1 MISYEQY
8 ENKIKKFAKFRN
20 FMRRFK
26 FLFIALAALVIAA
39 VSTLLV
45 LKGSLSGE
53 IKITSSVYGEAY
65 ADPEGVS
72 AFLSGVSYEYAR
84 EGSDEWSAQKPVKAG
99 KYVVRAVSDKTVGKG
114 YGKETSFEIA
124 PREVQFAI
132 ESDSVEYGG
141 VPNRITLELLAG
153 DSLDKNALLFLYDD
167 YAAERTGVD
176 LDESSVKISNGAD
189 DRSACYT
196 VIHEKKELEI
206 TKRKIDISLKAEEF
220 VYSGSAVSY
229 SKTASDSTE
238 DRLAHGDE
246 IHVGAVALRQSG
258 AGIESAVYAGS
269 YEAVAEDIRIY
280 KVIDGKQIDVTSQYE
295 ARSFAVSFTIGRRPV
310 TVQTASAEKEY
321 DGAPLKKSDGFTATG
336 LVAGDSFIVRGSREI
351 TNAQTVR
358 NEITAF
364 EITNGDGLDLSGN
377 YTVNWQYGT
386 LTVNKRKITVTSP
399 GHSWVYNGEPQSLS
413 EVAFSDEL
421 FEAEALSSPLT
432 TVTTV
437 GTSKN
442 AVSFMLKNRATGET
456 EDKANFEITTNWGTL
471 EITRR
476 DIEITISD
484 AEKVYDG
491 YALITSA
498 TTNGERK
505 VAVTSG
511 SLGTGDV
518 LGNGTL
524 FELTNVHKENGE
536 VAGVTN
542 LSEYKIF
549 STSGD
554 DRTECYRIN
563 YVRGTLTVTPRHI
576 ALLTN
581 SRSFV
586 YDGTAHSDGGC
597 TIYEEGREVSLIAGN
612 ALVMQGSAPE
622 FTNVAETKNA
632 LANNRCSY
640 VMNTDNYVIDSTEY
654 GTVVIR
660 PRELTVTTNTNTFIY
675 DGEAHSDDGYTT
687 SHAGEAGLIGE
698 DKLIPV
704 SRKTVVNTSDSGR
717 NVCSYEVPNENYTIK
732 NPIVYGMLN
741 LAPRP
746 IHVVTDSAEK
756 VYDGRPLSQNNYIGT
771 YYLDYTGVKFAGLLN
786 GDTLAL
792 SDSYSITDVKD
803 SGDNRCTFT
812 EPNGNYKIVGY
823 DCGTLTITPRPIRVV
838 TGSAEK
844 MYDGQSLAND
854 DAPEDTYY
862 TDKEGVRKAGLLN
875 GDTLTPKERRS
886 VTNVNETKEKNN
898 TCSFSEPNENYT
910 IIGYDYGTL
919 TVTPRHI
926 TLLTNSNRFVFDG
939 FAHSDVGYTIYED
952 GAKIEALI
960 EGNALVLQSAP
971 NFTNVWETKNAT
983 QNNNCVYTVDTE
995 NYVIDGTT
1003 NGTITILARELS
1015 VTTNTNTFVYD
1026 GEAHFDDG
1034 YTTSHLGRVG
1044 LIGEDR
1050 LTTLTKSSVTNVA
1063 DTADKN
1069 NVCSYDVPNEN
1080 YTIIDYEYGTL
1091 TVTPRTIRVVTDSA
1105 EKVYDGE
1112 PLSKN
1117 EYIETYYLSSTGTK
1131 LAGLLNGD
1139 TLTLNEPHFITDVK
1153 DSGDNRCTFT
1163 EPNDNYKIIG
1173 YDCGTLIVTPR
1184 PIRVVTGSAEK
1195 VYDGQPLSNDDA
1207 PEDTYY
1213 TDKEGAR
1220 KAGLLN
1226 GDALAPKVRHS
1237 ITNVR
1242 ETSPNNNTCS
1252 FSEPNENYKII
1263 GYDYGTLT
1271 VTRKPVEIQISD
1283 VTVSYGDELVYPSGA
1298 GNFANAES
1306 CGLVGDDSAEIEVC
1320 FNLAAYNFK
1329 EGDRIPVKWVDD
1341 GNGGYQIGG
1350 YESVIFPS
1358 TVSVGNGGDVGNYLI
1373 THQRGTLYV
1382 MRRTL
1387 DVNMLSAETFY
1398 GEALGNSTP
1407 SADGNSEIYS
1417 VGEVYPAV
1425 RNNVTDVYYVDLN
1438 GNTHL
1443 NKTGL
1448 LTGDYL
1454 EVTSIRFWDD
1464 MLSDTQTEHYVTP
1477 KAAGSYYIKPY
1488 EIKIHCVDGSVET
1501 TLDEP
1506 NGDPVRSN
1514 YVIPSYIAGQLTV
1527 LPRPIEVTLNQIGTK
1542 MFDGLA
1548 AEYAAGG
1555 ETVVRG
1561 RAEAGKEGLLKKP
1574 DGLVYGEK
1582 LNVAVFFNTP
1592 PVYDAELG
1600 ANVSYVTTPLLAGKY
1615 FYKLDDQNS
1624 SVENADG
1631 TVSDLHNYKV
1641 TYTEGSFEITKR
1653 PVTIKMNDLTAVYG
1667 DKYDY
1672 FSLTAGTADDLYA
1685 VTSELGFVK
1694 EGWIYAWSTIDY
1706 GCPQKPTVGE
1716 YIITCKPSGVN
1727 LPSTEETEN
1736 VIDSYEITVLPGK
1749 LTITPKEVTVTTWK
1763 RFASYGFDY
1772 RSIMAFENTDLAYDQ
1787 TMDITFTYLQNGAA
1801 VTPMDAGLYDVQL
1814 TPVLSVGEDGL
1825 KNYNFVY
1832 LNGDTDPNEELADG
1846 FFAGMLQIQPLAIT
1860 VTVSPRTVLYGEA
1873 IGESFV
1879 SCSPSLPYEEELS
1892 VTVVCKKDG
1901 VVVTPKYA
1909 GTYEMA
1915 IGELLIN
1922 GSAEGMKNYDV
1933 SRTDSLK
1940 SGTLTIEP
1948 REITVRLD
1956 SLSLTYG
1963 DPVQYASG
1971 NDGTNYSITSGTLVY
1986 GDMLFVTPDF
1996 GLGEGVTRPDAGT
2009 YAIILKSHTVL
2020 FEGQDTVDGYLVKDS
2035 YVLSVETGSVLT
2047 VNQRAI
2053 TVTLNTIDAPA
2064 YYDGKAHNYVA
2075 GGETVGGAGMAG
2087 GEELQIAVKYV
2098 RVSDDGTETD
2108 VGAIGKAGEYL
2119 YRLDLENSSVEKDGS
2134 NGIGNYAITCE
2145 SRTCTISQRE
2155 IKVKILDIEDHVYG
2169 TRVAYPSGAGNY
2181 ESIEALNPKEGGGL
2195 VEGEELEIFVRYIRV
2210 GDWIYHIF
2218 GEYVFPAGTYLIEYS
2233 PNKVPVVTGGE
2244 FADGNN
2250 YSISYERSSFTVAKK
2265 GLTIT
2270 LSDVTADY
2278 GEAIAYPAAQENNFA
2293 KAEGLADGDVLTV
2306 KNVEINMPEKAI
2318 VGDYFNRMTLVS
2330 ISVAFGS
2337 DKKQDVAY
2345 CYQVTGISGKI
2356 TISPREVTVSTA
2368 TNSFIYDGEA
2378 HSDGTFTVTYPKKPA
2393 SGGLA
2398 YDDTAEI
2405 AAAYLNNLPSVTEY
2419 SETATPNVFE
2429 IVVKNGNASVM
2440 DNYKIT
2446 YEYGEIDV
2454 AKRIIFVRTESLD
2467 KVYDGTPLLS
2477 RDRID
2482 GCHRYLS
2489 NGSDGTKVTGEE
2501 NVLVSGQRF
2510 IFKQVS
2516 LTDADSIPND
2526 NVADILNAE
2535 NVSKAFNYQIVTTYG
2550 TLTVHRRIIYVNA
2563 SDDSK
2568 VYDGTPLYSPDGNYT
2583 VTFYPNNDKTK
2594 TPLTGEENVLV
2605 AGHTFVKTTPSQTDV
2620 GTANNNPY
2628 AGVADGATNVTGN
2641 YDIKSETGRLTVTKR
2656 PVNYRT
2662 FDLTMTY
2669 CNGEPSEAPAYLVQM
2684 EDEDEN
2690 MGMLKSEK
2698 DQFNYVF
2705 LYFDSLTGQPV
2716 PRFNA
2721 GTYKIGLDFINK
2733 LGKDNYDFVQI
2744 EEGTLTVEK
2753 ARLTLKPADKRELY
2767 TNADQQILMSES
2779 DLTVSGLASG
2789 DVLSNFSFNR
2799 TALKASDNKMSVTVK
2814 LIKDT
2819 VAVVDAVSRVR
2830 ATDNYELIIQLGSLG
2845 FTVRTLYYEQIVP
2858 DTIEKTETG
2867 RGLLPYTDGRQT
2879 ITGDNL
2885 YRILSASEIDTA
2897 EEREDWVGV
2906 GAFNADTYG
2915 LLSSTDYDELKSAY
2929 VPKGVQINSQ
2939 WVRLSVR
2946 NGQTGKEVS
2955 NLYNMIPVHRKGT
2968 DTSIQVLPVEVGVT
2982 LNDKLNQAY
2991 IDGLGNGVTLLDGS
3005 FITGTEG
3012 LLQDNLLEAAVYKD
3026 EDGTVC
3032 IYLYIYLPRYDTNG
3046 EIRLRSDRSTIYHAT
3061 VIFAAGID
3069 LSTRIVPTA
3078 NYPTT

>member
-39 VSTLLV
+39 VATLLV

-167 YAAERTGVD
+167 YAAERTCVD

-432 TVTTV
+432 TITTV

-654 GTVVIR
+654 GTVVIQ

-687 SHAGEAGLIGE
+687 SHAGEGGLIGE
-698 DKLIPV
+698 DKLITV

-756 VYDGRPLSQNNYIGT
+756 VYDGTPLSKNNYIDT
-771 YYLDYTGVKFAGLLN
+771 YYLGSTGAKFAGLLN
-786 GDTLAL
+786 GDMLAL

-823 DCGTLTITPRPIRVV
+823 DCGTLTLTPRPIRVV

-844 MYDGQSLAND
+844 VYDGQPLAND
-854 DAPEDTYY
+854 GAPEDTYY
-862 TDKEGVRKAGLLN
+862 TDNEGTRKAGLLN
-875 GDTLTPKERRS
+875 GDMLTPKDRRS
-886 VTNVNETKEKNN
+886 ITNVNETQEKNN
-898 TCSFSEPNENYT
+898 TCSFTEPNTNYT

-952 GAKIEALI
+952 GTKIEALI

-983 QNNNCVYTVDTE
+983 QNNNCVYTVDTD

-1003 NGTITILARELS
+1003 YGTITILARELS
-1015 VTTNTNTFVYD
+1015 VTTISRTFVYD
-1026 GEAHFDDG
+1026 GEAHSDDG

-1063 DTADKN
+1063 DTAEKN
-1069 NVCSYDVPNEN
+1069 NVCSYGVPNEN
-1080 YTIIDYEYGTL
+1080 YTIIGYVYGTL
-1091 TVTPRTIRVVTDSA
+1091 TVTPRTIRVVTDSD
-1105 EKVYDGE
+1105 EKVYDGQ

-1117 EYIETYYLSSTGTK
+1117 EYIDTYFVDNEGTK
-1131 LAGLLNGD
+1131 HDAGLIGGD
-1139 TLTLNEPHFITDVK
+1139 TLTLNEPYSITDVK

-1173 YDCGTLIVTPR
+1173 YDCGTLTVTPR

-1271 VTRKPVEIQISD
+1271 VTRKPVEIQASD
-1283 VTVSYGDELVYPSGA
+1283 VTVSYGEEFVYPSGFN
-1298 GNFANAES
+1298 NFANADS
-1306 CGLVGDDSAEIEVC
+1306 CGLVGDDMLEIGVQ
-1320 FNLAAYNFK
+1320 FNLTDFGYK
-1329 EGDRIPVKWVDD
+1329 DGDRIPVRWIDD
-1341 GNGGYQIGG
+1341 GSGGYTDG
-1350 YESVIFPS
+1350 YENAVRI
-1358 TVSVGNGGDVGNYLI
+1358 VSYDMNNDESWQNYEI
-1373 THQRGTLYV
+1373 VSRKYGTLYV

-1464 MLSDTQTEHYVTP
+1464 MLPDTQTEHYVTP

-1506 NGDPVRSN
+1506 NGDPARSN

-1527 LPRPIEVTLNQIGTK
+1527 LPRPIEVTLNQIETK
-1542 MFDGLA
+1542 MFDGVA
-1548 AEYAAGG
+1548 AEYATGG

-1574 DGLVYGEK
+1574 DALVYGEE
-1582 LNVAVFFNTP
+1582 LYVGVAF
-1592 PVYDAELG
+1592 DK
-1600 ANVSYVTTPLLAGKY
+1600 TPLLAGGY
-1615 FYKLDDQNS
+1615 TYSFDAES
-1624 SVENADG
+1624 SKIQADG
-1631 TVSDLHNYKV
+1631 TEVESGLQNYAI
-1641 TYTEGSFEITKR
+1641 TCDTDSFEITKR
-1653 PVTIKMNDLTAVYG
+1653 PVTIKMNDLTAAYG

-1672 FSLTAGTADDLYA
+1672 FSLTAGIADDVYT

-1706 GCPQKPTVGE
+1706 GCHQKPTVGD
-1716 YIITCKPSGVN
+1716 YTINGVPVGVN
-1727 LPSTEETEN
+1727 LPTTEETEN

-1749 LTITPKEVTVTTWK
+1749 LTITPKDVNVTTWK

-1772 RSIMAFENTDLAYDQ
+1772 RSIMAFVNTDLAYDQ
-1787 TMDITFTYLQNGAA
+1787 TMDITFTYFQNGAA
-1801 VTPMDAGLYDVQL
+1801 VTPKDAGLYDVQL

-1892 VTVVCKKDG
+1892 VSVVCKKDG

-1915 IGELLIN
+1915 IGELLIG

-1986 GDMLFVTPDF
+1986 GDMLFITPDF
-1996 GLGEGVTRPDAGT
+1996 GLGEDVTRPDAGT
-2009 YAIILKSHTVL
+2009 YAIVLKSHTVL
-2020 FEGQDTVDGYLVKDS
+2020 FEGKETVDGYLVKDS
-2035 YVLSVETGSVLT
+2035 YILSVETGSVLT
-2047 VNQRAI
+2047 VNRRAI
-2053 TVTLNTIDAPA
+2053 TVTLNPIDAPA

-2075 GGETVGGAGMAG
+2075 GGETVGGAGMAD
-2087 GEELQIAVKYV
+2087 GEELVVSVKYLYSQSYEGNYEAV
-2098 RVSDDGTETD
+2098 EAV
-2108 VGAIGKAGEYL
+2108 AKAGHYQYE
-2119 YRLDLENSSVEKDGS
+2119 LDLENSSVRGGGEK
-2134 NGIGNYAITCE
+2134 GIANYTVTSSARMFSIRPRSVQVTVLQLE
-2145 SRTCTISQRE
+2145 NS
-2155 IKVKILDIEDHVYG
+2155 VYG
-2169 TRVAYPSGAGNY
+2169 VPVSYPIGAGNY
-2181 ESIEALNPKEGGGL
+2181 ESVATANPVAGGI
-2195 VEGEELEIFVRYIRV
+2195 VAGEEIEILVRFLNTETRTYYDVDSILPV
-2210 GDWIYHIF
+2210 
-2218 GEYVFPAGTYLIEYS
+2218 GTYSVVGKPQNESLVIGGTGTETI
-2233 PNKVPVVTGGE
+2233 VTGGE
-2244 FADGNN
+2244 YADARN
-2250 YSISYERSSFTVAKK
+2250 YYLITYSTTFSVTKRSITVTA
-2265 GLTIT
+2265 L
-2270 LSDVTADY
+2270 DVEADY
-2278 GEAIAYPAAQENNFA
+2278 GEAPTYPMRSANYADVTGDGVAKGEELTIRGVDIRMLTKAPVGEYENA
-2293 KAEGLADGDVLTV
+2293 VEISAVRIERDGEDVTANY
-2306 KNVEINMPEKAI
+2306 NVETA
-2318 VGDYFNRMTLVS
+2318 G
-2330 ISVAFGS
+2330 
-2337 DKKQDVAY
+2337 
-2345 CYQVTGISGKI
+2345 GKL
-2356 TISPREVTVSTA
+2356 TILQREVTVATA

-2378 HSDGTFTVTYPKKPA
+2378 HSEGTFTVTYPKNPA
-2393 SGGLA
+2393 ANGLA
-2398 YDDTAEI
+2398 YDDSGEI
-2405 AAAYLNNLPSVTEY
+2405 AAAYLNNLPSVTEF
-2419 SETATPNVFE
+2419 SETATENVFE
-2429 IVVKNGNASVM
+2429 IVIKNGNASVM
-2440 DNYKIT
+2440 DNYHIT
-2446 YEYGEIDV
+2446 YNYGTIEIERR
-2454 AKRIIFVRTESLD
+2454 KIYVRTESLE
-2467 KVYDGTPLLS
+2467 KVYDGTPLVS
-2477 RDRID
+2477 RDAID
-2482 GCHRYLS
+2482 SCYRYS
-2489 NGSDGTKVTGEE
+2489 ENTKGEQLTGVE
-2501 NVLVSGQRF
+2501 NVLVRGQRF
-2510 IFKQVS
+2510 TFKQVS
-2516 LTDADSIPND
+2516 LTNAETIDND
-2526 NVADILNAE
+2526 NLADILNAE

-2563 SDDSK
+2563 SDDDK

-2684 EDEDEN
+2684 EGEDEN

-2698 DQFNYVF
+2698 GQFNYVF
-2705 LYFDSLTGQPV
+2705 RYFDSITDLPV
-2716 PRFNA
+2716 TRFNA
-2721 GTYKIGLDFINK
+2721 GTYKIGLNFINK
-2733 LGKDNYDFVQI
+2733 LGKDNYDFIQI

-2767 TNADQQILMSES
+2767 TNADQQISMSAS

-2814 LIKDT
+2814 VIKDT
-2819 VAVVDAVSRVR
+2819 VAVVDAVSRERV
-2830 ATDNYELIIQLGSLG
+2830 TDNYELVIQLGSLG

-2867 RGLLPYTDGRQT
+2867 RGLLSYTDGRQT

-2915 LLSSTDYDELKSAY
+2915 LLSTDCDELKSAY

-2982 LNDKLNQAY
+2982 LSDKLNQAY

-3069 LSTRIVPTA
+3069 LSTRIVSTA